1 MSGWIRIHREI
12 VEHWIYKDA
21 EYLKVWLEMLV
32 RARYWDDPSMELVED
47 QLVKIERGDFIFGRP
62 KWSKRLGISE
72 QRLKTLLQKMIKD
85 DMIELV
91 QKYNRFTVYKIKN
104 YEKFNQQDNQQSNQK
119 DNQQEDQSPSGFDE
133 GGNQQNNQQ
142 DNQQSN
148 QQSTSSQPASNQQ
161 STINKE
167 SKERNKKDKKVK
179 KEDKTAFEDY
189 TSNPMLVETLNS
201 FLEYRK
207 KIKKPMT
214 DRAIKLLLGEL
225 DKLANNDTDKI
236 AILEQSILNGWQ
248 SVFPL
253 KTQQGKQYKSASTK
267 PEMKIVEKSSGGE
280 VSDEEFAEMLRM
292 AEQMQA
298 QKGSASGAGYG

>member
-72 QRLKTLLQKMIKD
+72 QRLKTLIQKMIKD

-104 YEKFNQQDNQQSNQK
+104 YEKFNQQDNQQINQQ
-119 DNQQEDQSPSGFDE
+119 DNQQEDQTPSGFD
-133 GGNQQNNQQ
+133 GCGNQQNNQH

-167 SKERNKKDKKVK
+167 SKERNKNDKKVK

-189 TSNPMLVETLNS
+189 TSNPTLLESLNS

-225 DKLANNDTDKI
+225 DKLANNDQDKI

-248 SVFPL
+248 GIFPL
-253 KTQQGKQYKSASTK
+253 KAQQGKQYKPTNAK
-267 PEMKIVEKSSGGE
+267 QEIKIVEKSSGGG
-280 VSDEEFAEMLRM
+280 VSDEEFQELLRM
-292 AEQMQA
+292 AERMESE
-298 QKGSASGAGYG
+298 KGSANGAGYG